1 MHHSLEIVKQ
11 VTYIPIKVPVKR
23 GRFDLYQTIKEA
35 VEEQGEEILDGD
47 ILAVSSKFIAMSEG
61 RVIDLHS
68 VKPCAEA
75 VRLSAAARIPSSLAE
90 LILREAD
97 RIYSTSP
104 GFVLAIKHG
113 MVVPN
118 AGIDRSN
125 VEPGAAILYP
135 RDPVASAE
143 RLRLQILVDLGKR
156 VGVVVTDSR
165 LMPTRIGT
173 TGVAVAVAGFEA
185 VSDER
190 GKMDLFGN
198 VMRVTR
204 RALADDISAGANL
217 LMGET
222 SESIPVVI
230 VRGSGLTIIDRAVE
244 REDLV
249 TESEECIFIRC
260 LSQHKL

>member
-1 MHHSLEIVKQ
+1 VR
-11 VTYIPIKVPVKR
+11 YIPIKVPAKQ
-23 GRFDLYQTIKEA
+23 GRFNLYQTIKKA

-61 RVIDLHS
+61 RVINLES
-68 VKPCAEA
+68 VKPSAEA
-75 VRLSAAARIPSSLAE
+75 IKLSLIAYIPPSLAE

-97 RIYSTSP
+97 EIYSTLP
-104 GFVLAIKHG
+104 NFVLTIKLG
-113 MVVPN
+113 IVVPN

-125 VEPGAAILYP
+125 VKRGSAILYP
-135 RDPVASAE
+135 RDPLASAE
-143 RLRLQILVDLGKR
+143 RLRLQILVDLGRR

-173 TGVAVAVAGFEA
+173 TGIAVAAAGFEA

-190 GKMDLFGN
+190 GKTDLFGN
-198 VMRVTR
+198 IMRVTK

-230 VRGSGLTIIDRAVE
+230 IRGSGLKIIDRAVE
-244 REDLV
+244 TEDLV
-249 TESEECIFIRC
+249 IKSDECVLMRG
-260 LSQHKL
+260 LSQQKTTVYI

>member
-1 MHHSLEIVKQ
+1 LNQVK
-11 VTYIPIKVPVKR
+11 YIPIKVPVRR
-23 GRFDLYQTIKEA
+23 GRFNLYQIIREA
-35 VEEQGEEILDGD
+35 VEEQGAGILDGD
-47 ILAVSSKFIAMSEG
+47 ILAVSSKFIAMAEG
-61 RVIDLHS
+61 RVVDLEL
-68 VKPCAEA
+68 VKASAEA
-75 VRLSAAARIPSSLAE
+75 VKLSAAAHIPSSLAE

-97 RIYSTSP
+97 RIYSTLP
-104 GFVLAIKHG
+104 GFVLTIKHG

-125 VEPGAAILYP
+125 VERGSAILYP
-135 RDPVASAE
+135 RDPVATAE

-165 LMPTRIGT
+165 LMPTRVGT
-173 TGVAVAVAGFEA
+173 TGIAVAAAGFEA

-190 GKMDLFGN
+190 GKTDLFGN
-198 VMRVTR
+198 IMRVTR

-230 VRGSGLTIIDRAVE
+230 VRGSGLTIIDRVVDA
-244 REDLV
+244 EDLAIK
-249 TESEECIFIRC
+249 SDECVFIRG
-260 LSQHKL
+260 LSQQETTVYI

>member
-1 MHHSLEIVKQ
+1 MNQ
-11 VTYIPIKVPVKR
+11 VRYIPIKVPVKR
-23 GRFDLYQTIKEA
+23 GRFNLYQTIKKA

-61 RVIDLHS
+61 RVIDLDS
-68 VKPCAEA
+68 VKPCTEA
-75 VRLSAAARIPSSLAE
+75 VKLSAAAHIPSSLAE

-97 RIYSTSP
+97 RIYSTLP
-104 GFVLAIKHG
+104 GFVLTIKHG
-113 MVVPN
+113 VVVPN

-125 VEPGAAILYP
+125 VECGSAILYP
-135 RDPVASAE
+135 RNPIAAAE
-143 RLRLQILVDLGKR
+143 KLRLQILIELGKR

-165 LMPTRIGT
+165 LMPSRIGT
-173 TGVAVAVAGFEA
+173 TGIAVAAAGFEA

-198 VMRVTR
+198 IMRVTR
-204 RALADDISAGANL
+204 RALADAISAGANL

-230 VRGSGLTIIDRAVE
+230 VRGSGLTIIDRMVE
-244 REDLV
+244 
-249 TESEECIFIRC
+249 TEELAIKGDECVFIRG
-260 LSQHKL
+260 LSQQETTVYI

>member
-1 MHHSLEIVKQ
+1 LNQ
-11 VTYIPIKVPVKR
+11 VRYIPIKVPVKR
-23 GRFDLYQTIKEA
+23 GRFNLYQTIKKA

-61 RVIDLHS
+61 RVIELNS

-75 VRLSAAARIPSSLAE
+75 VKLSAAAHIPSSLAE

-97 RIYSTSP
+97 RIYSTLP
-104 GFVLAIKHG
+104 GFVLTIKYG

-125 VEPGAAILYP
+125 VECGSAILYP

-143 RLRLQILVDLGKR
+143 RLRLQILVELGKR

-173 TGVAVAVAGFEA
+173 TGIAVAAAGFEA

-190 GKMDLFGN
+190 GKTDLFGN
-198 VMRVTR
+198 IMRVTR

-222 SESIPVVI
+222 SESIPAVI
-230 VRGSGLTIIDRAVE
+230 VRGSGLTIIDRAVGT
-244 REDLV
+244 EDLV
-249 TESEECIFIRC
+249 IKSDECAFIRG
-260 LSQHKL
+260 LFQQQTTVYI

>member
-1 MHHSLEIVKQ
+1 VR
-11 VTYIPIKVPVKR
+11 YIPIKVPVKR
-23 GRFDLYQTIKEA
+23 SRFNLYQTIKEA

-61 RVIDLHS
+61 RVLDLDS
-68 VKPCAEA
+68 VKPCADA
-75 VRLSAAARIPSSLAE
+75 VKLTAAAYISSSLAE

-97 RIYSTSP
+97 RIYSTLP
-104 GFVLAIKHG
+104 GFVLTIKHG

-118 AGIDRSN
+118 AGVDRSN
-125 VEPGAAILYP
+125 VERGSAILYP

-143 RLRLQILVDLGKR
+143 RLRLQILVNLGKR

-173 TGVAVAVAGFEA
+173 TGIAVAAAGFEA

-190 GKMDLFGN
+190 GKTDLFGN
-198 VMRVTR
+198 IMRVTR

-222 SESIPVVI
+222 SESIPLVI
-230 VRGSGLTIIDRAVE
+230 IRGSGLTVIDRAVE
-244 REDLV
+244 IEDLV
-249 TESEECIFIRC
+249 IRSDECVFIRG
-260 LSQHKL
+260 LSQQETTVYIQPVR